1 MDAHAKRFHKLQ
13 VRGYCG
19 RVVIAATTT
28 AAATAVGRRERKKQ
42 QTRAALVD
50 AALRLAAERGLDSVT
65 VEEISEAADV
75 SSRTFFN
82 YFNSK
87 DEAIIDGH
95 LADSELVRER
105 FAAVQPEIPVIGAI
119 RLALAPVIAQME
131 QEREHWL
138 LRIRII
144 GDHPMLLLRLLASGA
159 EAEHL
164 MAVSVAS
171 RLRLDSDHRY
181 PVLVSAITAT
191 AFRTAMIRWAS
202 ERGAPSLADEVDA
215 AFADLAS
222 GLPDPPL
229 GMHINSTV

>member
-1 MDAHAKRFHKLQ
+1 
-13 VRGYCG
+13 
-19 RVVIAATTT
+19 VVIAATTT

-119 RLALAPVIAQME
+119 RLALAPVIARME
-131 QEREHWL
+131 QQREHWL

-171 RLRLDSDHRY
+171 RLRRDRFSHRDD
-181 PVLVSAITAT
+181 PVGVGTRCALTGS
-191 AFRTAMIRWAS
+191 
-202 ERGAPSLADEVDA
+202 RGRRRVRRSRVRPARP
-215 AFADLAS
+215 AS
-222 GLPDPPL
+222 GKCT
-229 GMHINSTV
+229 STAPCSEDSA